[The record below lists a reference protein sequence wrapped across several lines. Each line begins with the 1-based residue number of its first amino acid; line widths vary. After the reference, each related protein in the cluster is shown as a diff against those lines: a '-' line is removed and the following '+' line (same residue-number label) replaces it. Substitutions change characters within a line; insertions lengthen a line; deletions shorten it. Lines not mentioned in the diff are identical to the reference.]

1 MKIYF
6 TDDADYDLLL
16 EKMEEMEQEEELT
29 GRLVVKESCAD
40 GDEME
45 QDTIEV
51 PVAELRKLEEV
62 RVKMYEYL
70 GTKLCSSDL
79 AMLTGC
85 TQQIWKVANTKKWS

>member
-1 MKIYF
+1 
-6 TDDADYDLLL
+6 
-16 EKMEEMEQEEELT
+16 
-29 GRLVVKESCAD
+29 
-40 GDEME
+40 ME

-62 RVKMYEYL
+62 RQKMYEYL

-85 TQQIWKVANTKKWS
+85 TQQIWKVANTKVWK